1 MLENQKFKS
10 SIAHKNKRSNK
21 NKKMNIEEFQ
31 KIDLRI
37 GKIIV
42 AEKVE
47 NSDKLLRL
55 EVDFGNEWR
64 QIVSGIANYYK
75 PEELIGKK
83 VAFVF
88 NLEPKMI
95 KGIESQGMILAS
107 EDENGNLALLVPDK
121 EIKEGAKIK

>member
-1 MLENQKFKS
+1 
-10 SIAHKNKRSNK
+10 
-21 NKKMNIEEFQ
+21 MNIEEFQ

-88 NLEPKMI
+88 NLEPKII
-95 KGIESQGMILAS
+95 KGIESQGMILAAGN
-107 EDENGNLALLVPDK
+107 ENGDLALLIPDK
-121 EIKEGAKIK
+121 EIKEGTKIK

>member
-1 MLENQKFKS
+1 
-10 SIAHKNKRSNK
+10 
-21 NKKMNIEEFQ
+21 MNIEEFQ

-42 AEKVE
+42 AEKIK

-55 EVDFGNEWR
+55 EVDFGDEWR
-64 QIVSGIANYYK
+64 QIVSGIAEYYT

-83 VAFVF
+83 AVFVL
-88 NLEPKMI
+88 NLDSKII
-95 KGIESQGMILAS
+95 KGIESQGMILAG

>member
-1 MLENQKFKS
+1 
-10 SIAHKNKRSNK
+10 
-21 NKKMNIEEFQ
+21 MNIEEFQ

-42 AEKVE
+42 AEKIK

-55 EVDFGNEWR
+55 EVDFGDEWR
-64 QIVSGIANYYK
+64 QIVSGIAEYYT

-83 VAFVF
+83 AVFVL
-88 NLEPKMI
+88 NLDSKII
-95 KGIESQGMILAS
+95 KGVESQGMILAG

>member
-1 MLENQKFKS
+1 
-10 SIAHKNKRSNK
+10 
-21 NKKMNIEEFQ
+21 MNIEEFQ
-31 KIDLRI
+31 KIDLKI

-75 PEELIGKK
+75 PEELIGEK

-88 NLEPKMI
+88 NLEPKII
-95 KGIESQGMILAS
+95 KGIESQGMILAA

>member
-1 MLENQKFKS
+1 
-10 SIAHKNKRSNK
+10 
-21 NKKMNIEEFQ
+21 MNIKEFQ

-37 GKIIV
+37 GKIII

-75 PEELIGKK
+75 LEELIGKK

-95 KGIESQGMILAS
+95 KGIESQGMILAA

>member
-1 MLENQKFKS
+1 
-10 SIAHKNKRSNK
+10 
-21 NKKMNIEEFQ
+21 MNIEEFQ

-83 VAFVF
+83 AAFVF

-107 EDENGNLALLVPDK
+107 EDENGNLALLIPDK

>member
-1 MLENQKFKS
+1 
-10 SIAHKNKRSNK
+10 
-21 NKKMNIEEFQ
+21 MNIEEFQ

-42 AEKVE
+42 AEKIK

-55 EVDFGNEWR
+55 EVDFGDEWR
-64 QIVSGIANYYK
+64 QIVSGIAEYYT

-83 VAFVF
+83 AVFVL
-88 NLEPKMI
+88 NLDSKII
-95 KGIESQGMILAS
+95 KGVESQGMILAA

>member
-1 MLENQKFKS
+1 LRNYAVKTKGQIK
-10 SIAHKNKRSNK
+10 I
-21 NKKMNIEEFQ
+21 KKMNIEEFQ

-42 AEKVE
+42 AEKIK

-55 EVDFGNEWR
+55 EVDFGDEWR
-64 QIVSGIANYYK
+64 QIVSGIAEYYT

-83 VAFVF
+83 AVFVL
-88 NLEPKMI
+88 NLDSKII
-95 KGIESQGMILAS
+95 KGVESQGMILAG

>member
-1 MLENQKFKS
+1 
-10 SIAHKNKRSNK
+10 
-21 NKKMNIEEFQ
+21 MNIEEFQ

-42 AEKVE
+42 AEKIK

-55 EVDFGNEWR
+55 EVDFGDEWR
-64 QIVSGIANYYK
+64 QIVSGIAEYYT

-83 VAFVF
+83 AVFVL
-88 NLEPKMI
+88 NLDSKII
-95 KGIESQGMILAS
+95 KGVESQGMILAG

-121 EIKEGAKIK
+121 EIKEGTKIK

>member
-1 MLENQKFKS
+1 
-10 SIAHKNKRSNK
+10 
-21 NKKMNIEEFQ
+21 MNIEEFQ

-42 AEKVE
+42 AEKIK

-64 QIVSGIANYYK
+64 QIVSGIAEYYT

-83 VAFVF
+83 AVFVL
-88 NLEPKMI
+88 NLDSKI
-95 KGIESQGMILAS
+95 IRGIESQGMILAG
-107 EDENGNLALLVPDK
+107 EDESGNLALLVPDK
-121 EIKEGAKIK
+121 EIKEGTKIK

>member
-121 EIKEGAKIK
+121 EIKEGTKIK

>member
-1 MLENQKFKS
+1 
-10 SIAHKNKRSNK
+10 
-21 NKKMNIEEFQ
+21 MNIEEFQ

-42 AEKVE
+42 AEKIK

-55 EVDFGNEWR
+55 EVDFGDEWR
-64 QIVSGIANYYK
+64 QIVSGIAEYYT

-83 VAFVF
+83 AVFVL
-88 NLEPKMI
+88 NLDSKI
-95 KGIESQGMILAS
+95 IRGIESQGMILAG

-121 EIKEGAKIK
+121 EIKEGTKIK

>member
-1 MLENQKFKS
+1 
-10 SIAHKNKRSNK
+10 
-21 NKKMNIEEFQ
+21 MNIEEFQ

-55 EVDFGNEWR
+55 KVDFGNEWR

-83 VAFVF
+83 ATFVF

-95 KGIESQGMILAS
+95 KGIESQGMILAA

-121 EIKEGAKIK
+121 ENKEIKEGAKIK

>member
-1 MLENQKFKS
+1 
-10 SIAHKNKRSNK
+10 
-21 NKKMNIEEFQ
+21 MNIEEFQ

>member
-1 MLENQKFKS
+1 
-10 SIAHKNKRSNK
+10 
-21 NKKMNIEEFQ
+21 MNIEEFQ

-95 KGIESQGMILAS
+95 KGIESQGMILAA
-107 EDENGNLALLVPDK
+107 EDENGNLALLIPDK
-121 EIKEGAKIK
+121 EIKEGTKIK